1 MNLKM
6 ILAAVGLA
14 ASMGTARMAH
24 AAEPFVKGLETCFTY
39 VPATESDAGKNLRVN
54 VSGQVVTIQARGSGK
69 ELMVV
74 MEGALESRPVL
85 YRETWSEGDEYLVA
99 VHDFSGDG
107 VPEILVAVRGN
118 DHLRIRILDLYSG
131 GKTVLGEMVS
141 QGHGIREARV
151 FRQAVTMKCPQNN
164 VLYTWTCHNGV
175 FDFLSSDHRD
185 NPSDLL

>member
-1 MNLKM
+1 MNLKKL
-6 ILAAVGLA
+6 LAAVGIA
-14 ASMGTARMAH
+14 ASLGIASVTR
-24 AAEPFVKGLETCFTY
+24 AAEPFVKGLESCFTY
-39 VPATESDAGKNLRVN
+39 VPATEGAAGKSLRVN
-54 VSGQVVTIQARGSGK
+54 VSGQEVILHAMGSGN

-74 MEGALESRPVL
+74 MEGVRESRPVL

-118 DHLRIRILDLYSG
+118 DHLSVRILDLRSG

-185 NPSDLL
+185 NPADLL

>member
-1 MNLKM
+1 MNLKKL
-6 ILAAVGLA
+6 LAVLGIA
-14 ASMGTARMAH
+14 ASMGLARVSH
-24 AAEPFVKGLETCFTY
+24 AAEPFVKGLDTYFTY
-39 VPATESDAGKNLRVN
+39 VPATEGTADKSLRVD
-54 VSGQVVTIQARGSGK
+54 VSGQEVTIHAMGRGN

-74 MEGALESRPVL
+74 MEGARESRPVV

-118 DHLRIRILDLYSG
+118 DHLSVRILDLRSG

>member
-1 MNLKM
+1 MNLKK
-6 ILAAVGLA
+6 ILVALGIAAG
-14 ASMGTARMAH
+14 MGTAGTVH
-24 AAEPFVKGLETCFTY
+24 AADPFVKGLETYFTF
-39 VPATESDAGKNLRVN
+39 VPATEGAAGKSLCVN
-54 VSGQVVTIQARGSGK
+54 VSGQEVTVRAMARGN
-69 ELMVV
+69 ELTVV
-74 MEGALESRPVL
+74 MEGARESRPVL
-85 YRETWSEGDEYLVA
+85 YRETWSEGDEYQVA

-118 DHLRIRILDLYSG
+118 DHLSVRILDLRSG

-141 QGHGIREARV
+141 RGHGIREARV

-164 VLYTWTCHNGV
+164 VLYTWTCHNGS